1 MCSIILVVYVTPHV
15 VRRGDGYRPMCPWI
29 APFSWGSFEW
39 VNVAHNQQPR
49 VLSECGV
56 DAICIRVE
64 HVSNSCRIMSS
75 PSFRAVTPLFGWY
88 TPWSLLQRQSLE
100 WYVQNLVTVL
110 VPHHILIC
118 QVARSTCGRALMY
131 HTSCFK
137 LLAVGC
143 CVESLLFLFC
153 LI

>member
-1 MCSIILVVYVTPHV
+1 MLDNSCRIRDSACRAS
-15 VRRGDGYRPMCPWI
+15 RRCVSPDVPVGCTV
-29 APFSWGSFEW
+29 FLGSFEW

-100 WYVQNLVTVL
+100 WYVQNFVTML
-110 VPHHILIC
+110 VPRHILIC
-118 QVARSTCGRALMY
+118 QVARSTCGRALTY
-131 HTSCFK
+131 HTFW
-137 LLAVGC
+137 
-143 CVESLLFLFC
+143 F
-153 LI
+153 